1 MKPDNFNYE
10 VLIVDDDLNA
20 AQDYVE
26 LVNTRTSLK
35 CICTSDPKEA
45 ENIMAYC
52 DIKIVILDQ
61 KMPDITG
68 TELLPILKE
77 YDNMAKFIMLTGEA
91 TKEELGEAVNKG
103 FSAYVKKEKVLKE
116 LAQKVIHFYIQY
128 EKEFNQSLKI
138 MTPKFLHFYLTRFMI
153 CRLYKIEDK
162 VISKEFEDEERAQ
175 VVASIHEGQ
184 KVAKKSIL
192 QQSDEYVIESGK
204 ELGLDSQ
211 FQHPKWIKSINVQ
224 IKNTFKKSIK
234 KTIVATTERQEEYE
248 LPKIDD
254 KRILKRELKWI
265 PIYEIHK
272 MVFGTKLF
280 IGGKMRTKAAVV
292 RIFTHSYRELQVDYF
307 DNKKSQVSD
316 LGIVRY

>member
-1 MKPDNFNYE
+1 MKPDNYNYE

-138 MTPKFLHFYLTRFMI
+138 MTPKFLHFYLTGFMI

-175 VVASIHEGQ
+175 VVASIH
-184 KVAKKSIL
+184 
-192 QQSDEYVIESGK
+192 
-204 ELGLDSQ
+204 
-211 FQHPKWIKSINVQ
+211 
-224 IKNTFKKSIK
+224 
-234 KTIVATTERQEEYE
+234 
-248 LPKIDD
+248 
-254 KRILKRELKWI
+254 
-265 PIYEIHK
+265 
-272 MVFGTKLF
+272 
-280 IGGKMRTKAAVV
+280 
-292 RIFTHSYRELQVDYF
+292 
-307 DNKKSQVSD
+307 
-316 LGIVRY
+316 